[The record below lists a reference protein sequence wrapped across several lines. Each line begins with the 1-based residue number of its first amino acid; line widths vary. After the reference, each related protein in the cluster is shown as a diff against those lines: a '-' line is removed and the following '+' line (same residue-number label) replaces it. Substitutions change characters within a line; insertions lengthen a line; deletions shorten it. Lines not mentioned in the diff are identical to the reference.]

1 MKTAKSLEN
10 VLSGLILSGVLG
22 LGLAALPIV
31 ASLPAMAQAQGPAA
45 LTGKVT
51 SQEEG
56 AMEGV
61 VVSAKRQG
69 STIMVS
75 VASNAQGQFA
85 FPKDRLE
92 PGTYD
97 ITMRAIGYVLPKT
110 TATVS
115 A

>member
-1 MKTAKSLEN
+1 MTSLREGEMKTVKGLEG
-10 VLSGLILSGVLG
+10 GLAGLTLAGILG
-22 LGLAALPIV
+22 LGLAALAIV
-31 ASLPAMAQAQGPAA
+31 ASLPALAQSQGPAA

-61 VVSAKRQG
+61 VVSAKRPG

-75 VASNAQGQFA
+75 VASNAQGQYA

-92 PGTYD
+92 PGAYD
-97 ITMRAIGYVLPKT
+97 ITMRAIGYVL
-110 TATVS
+110 A
-115 A
+115 